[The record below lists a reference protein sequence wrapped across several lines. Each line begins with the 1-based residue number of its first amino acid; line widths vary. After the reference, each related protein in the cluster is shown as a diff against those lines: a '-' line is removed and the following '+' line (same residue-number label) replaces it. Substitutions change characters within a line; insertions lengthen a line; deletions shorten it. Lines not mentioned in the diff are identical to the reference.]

1 MRAVEPGRYPK
12 RRKAGAMNASYE
24 SIAKWLDVYF
34 EDVNKQQGP
43 IETVPNLRKY
53 FAPELE
59 FRMYTGRLSL
69 EGPLSRDRLLMSF
82 IHPGL
87 HEEIVPQYY
96 AIDERRMIAVVQF
109 EVRFVDRITGKAWPP
124 KQASAHYHLAA
135 DETGELKIKKIQ
147 YWTETFPPD
156 IFESLYAAWDSYR
169 NKALTDMAV
178 NYLANKP

>member
-1 MRAVEPGRYPK
+1 
-12 RRKAGAMNASYE
+12 MNPSYE

-43 IETVPNLRKY
+43 IETVPNLKKY
-53 FAPELE
+53 FAPDLQ
-59 FRMYTGRLSL
+59 FCMYTGRLSL
-69 EGPLSRDRLLMSF
+69 EGPLSRDRLLISF

-109 EVRFVDRITGKAWPP
+109 EVCFVDEISGKTWPP
-124 KQASAHYHLAA
+124 KQASAHYHLAV
-135 DETGELKIKKIQ
+135 EENGELKIKKIQ

-156 IFESLYAAWDSYR
+156 IFESLYAGWDSYK
-169 NKALTDMAV
+169 NKALADMAV
-178 NYLANKP
+178 NYLANQP